1 MKKFTFLLAMM
12 LVTFTACHNE
22 DFEEISLESK
32 REKISYEVTPEEAV
46 SRLGMFLSNNGTRAS
61 LNDVTIKTLMKSDF
75 VPTTRSSDAEDAPAV
90 YLIDIPDGGCAV
102 MGADKRLEPVY
113 AIMDETKLSP
123 EDLVVASTRTESTED
138 EDIQTFVTGL
148 INDAVEA
155 DLMGLVPFPKDS
167 LFIPDPT
174 EKLRVWDDTVIVQQV
189 PPLLDT
195 KYSQHSPYNNNY
207 PVYNNITGERKYAGC
222 GPIAAAQIMYYHRK
236 PNTLNGVT
244 FNWNLLSY
252 FHHGVYNNF
261 PDAQNAMAEF
271 IITLT
276 NASGVNL
283 FSNINQGI
291 ETFLTENEIK
301 TLFQN
306 SGYTN
311 LMFTAYNLNRVETY
325 LDSNKPVFMS
335 ARNSQDT
342 GGHMWVIDGCY
353 LYKIDHWVRESYY
366 VGPGWD
372 YNEYI
377 NDTDYYYLVHCNYGW
392 AGECDGYYNSGIF
405 DTTVELPDGYID
417 TTIGDREGGARDYYN
432 REMKLLLYNK

>member
-1 MKKFTFLLAMM
+1 MKKITILLAMM
-12 LVTFTACHNE
+12 LVTFTACNNE

-46 SRLGMFLSNNGTRAS
+46 SRLGMFLSNKGTRAS

-75 VPTTRSSDAEDAPAV
+75 VPTTRSSNAEDAPAV

-123 EDLVVASTRTESTED
+123 EDLVATSTRTESTGE

-155 DLMGLVPFPKDS
+155 DLMGLSPFPKDS

-244 FNWNLLSY
+244 FNWNLLSC
-252 FHHGVYNNF
+252 FQHDIYNNF

-283 FSNINQGI
+283 YSNINQGI
-291 ETFLTENEIK
+291 ETFLTENEIR

-311 LMFTAYNLNRVETY
+311 LMFTAYNLNRVGTY

-377 NDTDYYYLVHCNYGW
+377 SDTDYYNFVHCNYGW
-392 AGECDGYYNSGIF
+392 GGECDGYYNSGIF
-405 DTTVELPDGYID
+405 DTTVELLDGYID
-417 TTIGDREGGARDYYN
+417 TTIGDKEGGARDYYN